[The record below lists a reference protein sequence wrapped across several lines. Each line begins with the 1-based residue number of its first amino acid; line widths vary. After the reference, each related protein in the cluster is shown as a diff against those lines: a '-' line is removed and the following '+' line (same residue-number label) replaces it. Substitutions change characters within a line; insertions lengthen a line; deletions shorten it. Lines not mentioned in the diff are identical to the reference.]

1 MNTLIAYAGKTG
13 NTAKCARRLAIRLKN
28 VTLIDLNVEEV
39 SPKDFDAV
47 IVASPVYSHKFER
60 SVQIFLRTY
69 QNILENKLFAAF
81 VTMVE
86 YGTFNKV
93 IAKEIAEPLRKNA
106 VAIANFGGEVN
117 NLTPFDWHDKIVAK
131 SMIKLESKKHPIEF
145 LSEAPQKFIEELKKV
160 NWD

>member
-1 MNTLIAYAGKTG
+1 MKTLIAYAGKTG

>member
-145 LSEAPQKFIEELKKV
+145 LSEAPQKFIEELKKA

>member
-13 NTAKCARRLAIRLKN
+13 NTTKCARRLAIRLKN

-81 VTMVE
+81 VTMV
-86 YGTFNKV
+86 
-93 IAKEIAEPLRKNA
+93 
-106 VAIANFGGEVN
+106 
-117 NLTPFDWHDKIVAK
+117 
-131 SMIKLESKKHPIEF
+131 
-145 LSEAPQKFIEELKKV
+145 
-160 NWD
+160 

>member
-13 NTAKCARRLAIRLKN
+13 NTTKCARRLAIRLKN

>member
-28 VTLIDLNVEEV
+28 VTLVDLNVEEV

>member
-1 MNTLIAYAGKTG
+1 M
-13 NTAKCARRLAIRLKN
+13 
-28 VTLIDLNVEEV
+28 TLIDLNVEEV
-39 SPKDFDAV
+39 IPKDFDAV

-60 SVQIFLRTY
+60 SVQFFLRTY

>member
-13 NTAKCARRLAIRLKN
+13 NTTKCARRLAIRLKN

-81 VTMVE
+81 VTMVQ

>member
-1 MNTLIAYAGKTG
+1 MTG

-39 SPKDFDAV
+39 SPNDFDAV